1 MPSLKRERS
10 PGTSKEEHGSG
21 YSTLPAADL
30 GVDGGVTGFPRAN
43 PAENEYGSGYISAPA
58 AADGAGSSKD
68 GFPHT
73 PQPEAEYGS
82 GYGLDPAA
90 ANGAS
95 GVSARFPHTQ
105 TPSNGRKKRKH
116 QASQLET
123 GEGPAKTDNSESVEG
138 TLKFSQVS
146 PVVSLL
152 GAHLSDNFPWLRYVP
167 DRLRHRL
174 TPTLAPG
181 DFAPGPVLV
190 LLYAGRDDPLSLDS
204 CIHAHYPRLSPHIV
218 AFDTLRSSQAL
229 WQDLLA
235 DQPYGYLCQAAID
248 GRV

>member
-1 MPSLKRERS
+1 M
-10 PGTSKEEHGSG
+10 
-21 YSTLPAADL
+21 
-30 GVDGGVTGFPRAN
+30 TGFPRAN
-43 PAENEYGSGYISAPA
+43 PTENEYGSGYISTPA
-58 AADGAGSSKD
+58 AAEGADSCKD

-105 TPSNGRKKRKH
+105 IPSNDRKRRKH
-116 QASQLET
+116 QPPQLET
-123 GEGPAKTDNSESVEG
+123 GGGPAKTDTPESGTG

-146 PVVSLL
+146 PAVSLL
-152 GAHLSDNFPWLRYVP
+152 GANLSDNFPWLRYVP

-181 DFAPGPVLV
+181 DFAPGPVLFFCMQV
-190 LLYAGRDDPLSLDS
+190 EM
-204 CIHAHYPRLSPHIV
+204 
-218 AFDTLRSSQAL
+218 TLCL
-229 WQDLLA
+229 
-235 DQPYGYLCQAAID
+235 
-248 GRV
+248 

>member
-1 MPSLKRERS
+1 MVVDTFL
-10 PGTSKEEHGSG
+10 HLQ
-21 YSTLPAADL
+21 LPKALAL
-30 GVDGGVTGFPRAN
+30 AL
-43 PAENEYGSGYISAPA
+43 
-58 AADGAGSSKD
+58 
-68 GFPHT
+68 PHT

-90 ANGAS
+90 GHGAS

-105 TPSNGRKKRKH
+105 TPSSGRKKRKH

-123 GEGPAKTDNSESVEG
+123 GEGPTKTQNSESVDG

-152 GAHLSDNFPWLRYVP
+152 GAHLSDNFPWLSYVP

-181 DFAPGPVLV
+181 DFAPGPVL
-190 LLYAGRDDPLSLDS
+190 DDPLSLDS

-218 AFDTLRSSQAL
+218 AFVLLCGRQSCFSHGNIRWVTTSSTVWASWWPRLLLFPRTWIFAVGMDLNATIQAMYY
-229 WQDLLA
+229 Q
-235 DQPYGYLCQAAID
+235 
-248 GRV
+248 RT